1 MYDCPELCCVY
12 CENDDISFSGL
23 LPKIRFERTGTL
35 GNGSPYCDF
44 HFLKSEVKPM
54 IKNYLPHQL
63 FRWQQAAVHHAG
75 QQVGC
80 DFLSGH

>member
-44 HFLKSEVKPM
+44 HFLKV
-54 IKNYLPHQL
+54 
-63 FRWQQAAVHHAG
+63 R
-75 QQVGC
+75 
-80 DFLSGH
+80 